1 MSFRETTSEI
11 SNLAETKKLDVDP
24 DKLKGS
30 EAAESK
36 VETSGANNLEPIDAD
51 KRIEPTQA
59 KFKSNPELKAIEQTE
74 VTGGSY
80 RDVKWTSDGS
90 THEVHHIPAFQSYE
104 GNDTLN
110 LAFKDGPA
118 IKMEKGDHRMTASW
132 GPSSDARDYRAKQA
146 ELIKEGNFKDAI
158 QMDIDDIRD
167 KFGDKYDDAIAQMLS
182 YAKEKGLI

>member
-11 SNLAETKKLDVDP
+11 SSLTETKKLDVDP

-36 VETSGANNLEPIDAD
+36 VEISGTNDREPIDAD
-51 KRIEPTQA
+51 KRIEPTQT

-80 RDVKWTSDGS
+80 RDVKATSDGS

-104 GNDTLN
+104 GNLD

-118 IKMEKGDHRMTASW
+118 IKMEKDDHRMTASW

-146 ELIKEGNFKDAI
+146 ELIKEGNFKDAM